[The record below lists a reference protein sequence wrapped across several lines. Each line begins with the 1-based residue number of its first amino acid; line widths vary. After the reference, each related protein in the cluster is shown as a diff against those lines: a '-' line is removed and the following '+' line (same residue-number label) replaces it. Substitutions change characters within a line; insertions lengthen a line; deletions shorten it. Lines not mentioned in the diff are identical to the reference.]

1 MIFGIVSR
9 PLFAKVQLKLSLL
22 NTTLQE
28 NLAGIK
34 VVQAF
39 TRELS
44 QQAKFKRQ
52 ADDLM
57 KQQITIVRL
66 FTFLFPLTFLI
77 ANLGQASVLYA
88 GGLQIIRGT
97 FTSASGRSSACT

>member
-1 MIFGIVSR
+1 LVAVSR
-9 PLFAKVQLKLSLL
+9 PLFAKVQMKLSLL

-28 NLAGIK
+28 NIAGIK

-44 QQAKFKRQ
+44 QQTKFERQ

-66 FTFLFPLTFLI
+66 FTFCSLSHF
-77 ANLGQASVLYA
+77 
-88 GGLQIIRGT
+88 
-97 FTSASGRSSACT
+97 